1 MITEDTAEE
10 TEKDAA
16 EDKNTATVDDKD
28 TLDDVS
34 ITNVHGTF
42 FKQSQKYTKFKRSCS
57 RWIIPFI

>member
-10 TEKDAA
+10 TEKDTA
-16 EDKNTATVDDKD
+16 EDKDTVTVDDKD

-42 FKQSQKYTKFKRSCS
+42 GQAVPKVHKV
-57 RWIIPFI
+57 